1 MKSFV
6 FKQSEIQRL
15 LEKNMAKKNCEDEK
29 KIRIWAPA
37 EQKQEAFTWG
47 IP

>member
-6 FKQSEIQRL
+6 FKVRNPMPL
-15 LEKNMAKKNCEDEK
+15 GKNMAKKNCEDEK
-29 KIRIWAPA
+29 NRIWAPA

-47 IP
+47 IQ

>member
-29 KIRIWAPA
+29 NRIWAPA